1 MVDVPVAVEEP
12 PIAVDLAILP
22 LTDIDVLL
30 VLEHE
35 VLADECA
42 QRAVLDTQRQIEV
55 HILIEQLL
63 HERVFDLNLL
73 FVQFCL
79 LLLRRIQQLL
89 GTNFLLLDFV
99 QFVRLLLLV
108 VLFVLVKLACVLAP
122 LLTALEQIV
131 PFVKGNVLIRQ
142 RAAHLLNND
151 LLLRLQDIAE
161 FIVVI
166 NLKFY
171 LVHWQLVLLLQSLA
185 SVTHL
190 V

>member
-131 PFVKGNVLIRQ
+131 PFLFCFLWRGARQ
-142 RAAHLLNND
+142 
-151 LLLRLQDIAE
+151 
-161 FIVVI
+161 
-166 NLKFY
+166 
-171 LVHWQLVLLLQSLA
+171 
-185 SVTHL
+185 
-190 V
+190 

>member
-1 MVDVPVAVEEP
+1 MRK
-12 PIAVDLAILP
+12 
-22 LTDIDVLL
+22 LT
-30 VLEHE
+30 
-35 VLADECA
+35 
-42 QRAVLDTQRQIEV
+42 
-55 HILIEQLL
+55 
-63 HERVFDLNLL
+63 
-73 FVQFCL
+73 
-79 LLLRRIQQLL
+79 
-89 GTNFLLLDFV
+89 
-99 QFVRLLLLV
+99 
-108 VLFVLVKLACVLAP
+108 
-122 LLTALEQIV
+122 
-131 PFVKGNVLIRQ
+131 VKGNVLIRQ